1 LLAAHVPAKKRAM
14 NTLGSGRPEEI
25 FVGIVALVLAVLMA
39 ARVRRAD
46 ATGKIPLW
54 RKQTSRE
61 ELGETKFKALQLV
74 NIAVMMLL
82 IAAGLDMLFAL
93 DLRG

>member
-1 LLAAHVPAKKRAM
+1 MLAARVPAKKRAM

-54 RKQTSRE
+54 RKQTSARNWARPNSRRSSWSTSR
-61 ELGETKFKALQLV
+61 L
-74 NIAVMMLL
+74 
-82 IAAGLDMLFAL
+82 
-93 DLRG
+93 